1 LLAKDADAWRE
12 AVLSERAAQ
21 LSPEGRKVTA
31 TPSTGFKSA
40 LKELYAIIDLV
51 MCDTITSVQHCH
63 CYQHMDRPDG

>member
-40 LKELYAIIDLV
+40 LKELYAIIDQALAH
-51 MCDTITSVQHCH
+51 TRRSS
-63 CYQHMDRPDG
+63 